1 MTLRTD
7 FGARPRR
14 SIDRANASTSPVDTS
29 ATRREPIAGE
39 MWTRCIDSQFWR

>member
-14 SIDRANASTSPVDTS
+14 SIERASASTSVVVTS
-29 ATRREPIAGE
+29 ATLREPIAGE
-39 MWTRCIDSQFWR
+39 MWTRCIDSQFCR